1 MTIEAIDLLGDSIY
15 DNQSYVEQG
24 DSVIDQISAISPVHV
39 ALHAVDGHTTTD
51 CRLVLE
57 DLGNDPKPTT
67 GACIS
72 IGGND
77 ALQNA
82 SILLEPCSNVLG
94 AITKMQTILDEFRIH
109 YCAVLEKLLRIYE
122 RENIRV
128 CTVYN
133 KIPVSHMP
141 REAMTA
147 LGMFN
152 EIITEEVNRRDLQ
165 LLDLRVICD
174 SADCYSPVSPIEPS
188 KEGGRRIVQAILNSF
203 KEV

>member
-77 ALQNA
+77 ALRM
-82 SILLEPCSNVLG
+82 LLSYWSLAPLCWKPSLKCRKSWMNSGSTIVLCLKNCCG
-94 AITKMQTILDEFRIH
+94 SM
-109 YCAVLEKLLRIYE
+109 
-122 RENIRV
+122 RENIKSVPSTTSSCLSYAQRGYDG
-128 CTVYN
+128 TG
-133 KIPVSHMP
+133 P
-141 REAMTA
+141 
-147 LGMFN
+147 
-152 EIITEEVNRRDLQ
+152 LQ
-165 LLDLRVICD
+165 
-174 SADCYSPVSPIEPS
+174 
-188 KEGGRRIVQAILNSF
+188 
-203 KEV
+203 

>member
-24 DSVIDQISAISPVHV
+24 DAVIDQISAISPVHV

-82 SILLEPCSNVLG
+82 SILLEPCSTVLE
-94 AITKMQTILDEFRIH
+94 AISKMQKILDEFRIH
-109 YCAVLEKLLRIYE
+109 YCAVLEE
-122 RENIRV
+122 
-128 CTVYN
+128 
-133 KIPVSHMP
+133 
-141 REAMTA
+141 TA
-147 LGMFN
+147 A
-152 EIITEEVNRRDLQ
+152 DL
-165 LLDLRVICD
+165 
-174 SADCYSPVSPIEPS
+174 
-188 KEGGRRIVQAILNSF
+188 
-203 KEV
+203 

>member
-24 DSVIDQISAISPVHV
+24 DAVIDQISVISPVHI

-82 SILLEPCSNVLG
+82 SILLEPCSTVLE
-94 AITKMQTILDEFRIH
+94 AISKMQKILDGSTI
-109 YCAVLEKLLRIYE
+109 VLCLKNCCGSMRE
-122 RENIRV
+122 RTSGSVRS
-128 CTVYN
+128 TTRFL
-133 KIPVSHMP
+133 S
-141 REAMTA
+141 
-147 LGMFN
+147 L
-152 EIITEEVNRRDLQ
+152 
-165 LLDLRVICD
+165 IC
-174 SADCYSPVSPIEPS
+174 PE
-188 KEGGRRIVQAILNSF
+188 RL
-203 KEV
+203 

>member
-1 MTIEAIDLLGDSIY
+1 M
-15 DNQSYVEQG
+15 
-24 DSVIDQISAISPVHV
+24 
-39 ALHAVDGHTTTD
+39 DGHTTTD

-82 SILLEPCSNVLG
+82 SILLEPCSTVLE
-94 AITKMQTILDEFRIH
+94 AISKMQKILDEFRIH

-133 KIPVSHMP
+133 KVPVSHMP
-141 REAMTA
+141 REAMSA
-147 LGMFN
+147 LGLFN
-152 EIITEEVNRRDLQ
+152 EIITEEANRRGLQ

-188 KEGGRRIVQAILNSF
+188 KEGGRRIVQAILNSY